1 MKGRINPSTLL
12 LAVLTAIALYLCYLL
27 FRPYAGPII
36 FAVVIAII
44 FYPLHRRFQQVFQK
58 PSFAAMVSM
67 FVAIVLTAG
76 PLLYLGVAV
85 SKELSDLYSAMAAKS
100 AGDGG
105 PAAYIILLLQHAANW
120 LTQHLSIPEVDVRG
134 ILMRRMEAAS
144 ASLLHATTTLLGNLL
159 TLTVDAVI
167 ACFVLFFLFRD
178 GRTMLHRL
186 ALALPLGEQRFA
198 ELQHRI
204 SVSIAANFYGGV
216 AVGAAQ
222 GTLTAIAF
230 LALGISSPLL
240 WGLVTAVFSLVP
252 MVGSAA
258 VWVPASLVLLFTGHL
273 IKGIILLAV
282 GAGVIGL
289 ADNVIRPW
297 IVSESIRLHTV
308 YVFFAL
314 LGGVQVFGVLGL
326 FLGPVI
332 LSVTVALIE
341 MLQEDLKAEAHTAAQ
356 P

>member
-1 MKGRINPSTLL
+1 MKGRSNASTLL
-12 LAVLTAIALYLCYLL
+12 LAALTAVSLYLCYLL
-27 FRPYAGPII
+27 FRPYADPII

-44 FYPLHRRFQQVFQK
+44 FYPLHRRFQRLFHK
-58 PSFAAMVSM
+58 PSVAALVSM
-67 FVAIVLTAG
+67 LAALLLTAG
-76 PLLYLGVAV
+76 PLLYLGIAV
-85 SKELSDLYSAMAAKS
+85 SSELSDLYKALAARS

-105 PAAYIILLLQHAANW
+105 PAAYIILSLQRASAW
-120 LTQHLSIPEVDVRG
+120 LTQHFPIPEVDVRG

-144 ASLLHATTTLLGNLL
+144 ASLLHATTGLLGNLL
-159 TLTVDAVI
+159 TFTVDAVI

-178 GRTMLHRL
+178 GRALMERL
-186 ALALPLGEQRFA
+186 ASTLPLSPERFEQ
-198 ELQHRI
+198 LQDRI
-204 SVSIAANFYGGV
+204 STTVIANFYGGV
-216 AVGAAQ
+216 AVSAAQ

-230 LALGISSPLL
+230 WALGISSPVL

-258 VWVPASLVLLFTGHL
+258 VWVPASLVLLFTGHV

-289 ADNVIRPW
+289 ADNVLRPW
-297 IVSESIRLHTV
+297 IVSESVRLHTV

-314 LGGVQVFGVLGL
+314 LGGVQVFGVVGL

-341 MLQEDLKAEAHTAAQ
+341 MLQEDLKAEAHTAAK